1 LQFKEKE
8 KNMSKLKVEYVKKE
22 DLKTYV
28 NNAKKHSAEQV
39 EAIKKSIKKFGFN
52 DPIAVWK
59 DNVIIEGHGR
69 LLAVMEMD
77 DIKEVPIIRLDDLT
91 DKERK
96 AYTIAHN
103 KLTMNTGFDND
114 MLGEELKSIMDEI
127 DMTDFGFGDFELSV
141 LTEDFEP
148 TPYDDKE
155 IEEYSTNEDKFLA
168 KKRVIITFT
177 DEDAQKLAKMLNLEE
192 IDKVVYDFKELMLK
206 ENI

>member
-1 LQFKEKE
+1 MNKLQ
-8 KNMSKLKVEYVKKE
+8 VEYVNKE
-22 DLKTYV
+22 ELKAYV
-28 NNAKKHSAEQV
+28 NNAKKHSPEQV
-39 EAIKKSIKKFGFN
+39 ESIKKSIKKFGFN

-59 DNVIIEGHGR
+59 DNEIIEGHGR

-77 DIKEVPIIRLDDLT
+77 DIKEVPIIRLDNLT

-114 MLGEELKSIMDEI
+114 LLGEELKSIIDEI

-155 IEEYSTNEDKFLA
+155 IEEYSKNEEQYLA
-168 KKRVIITFT
+168 KKRVIITFN
-177 DEDAQKLAKMLNLEE
+177 DEDIPKIAKMLGVDE
-192 IDKVVYDFKELMLK
+192 INKVVYDIKEL
-206 ENI
+206 NIL

>member
-1 LQFKEKE
+1 MDKLQ
-8 KNMSKLKVEYVKKE
+8 VEYVNKE
-22 DLKTYV
+22 ELKAYV
-28 NNAKKHSAEQV
+28 NNAKKHSPEQV
-39 EAIKKSIKKFGFN
+39 ESIKKSIKKFGFN

-59 DNVIIEGHGR
+59 ENEIIEGHGR

-77 DIKEVPIIRLDDLT
+77 DIKEVPIIRLDNLT

-114 MLGEELKSIMDEI
+114 LLGEELKSIMDEI

-148 TPYDDKE
+148 TPYDDEE
-155 IEEYSTNEDKFLA
+155 IEEYSENGEKFLA
-168 KKRVIITFT
+168 KKRVIITF
-177 DEDAQKLAKMLNLEE
+177 DEEQEEAIAKLLGVDE
-192 IDKVVYDFKELMLK
+192 IKKVVYDAKE
-206 ENI
+206 II

>member
-1 LQFKEKE
+1 
-8 KNMSKLKVEYVKKE
+8 MKLKVEYVKKE
-22 DLKTYV
+22 DLKTYA

-39 EAIKKSIKKFGFN
+39 ESIKKSIQKFGFN
-52 DPIAVWK
+52 DPIAIWK

-77 DIKEVPIIRLDDLT
+77 DIKEVPVIRLDNLT

-114 MLGEELKSIMDEI
+114 LLGEELKSIMDEI

-177 DEDAQKLAKMLNLEE
+177 DKDAQKLAKMLNLEE
-192 IDKVVYDFKELMLK
+192 IDKVVYDFKELILK

>member
-1 LQFKEKE
+1 
-8 KNMSKLKVEYVKKE
+8 MSKLKVEYVKKE

-39 EAIKKSIKKFGFN
+39 EGIKKSIKKFGFN

-103 KLTMNTGFDND
+103 KLAMNTGFDND
-114 MLGEELKSIMDEI
+114 LLGEELKSIMDEI
-127 DMTDFGFGDFELSV
+127 DMTDFGFGDFELTV
-141 LTEDFEP
+141 LTEDFTPE
-148 TPYDDKE
+148 PYDDDE
-155 IEEYSTNEDKFLA
+155 IADFTQNGEVGLS
-168 KKRVIITFT
+168 KKRVIITYDDSEEDFIKKLLNV
-177 DEDAQKLAKMLNLEE
+177 DEVK
-192 IDKVVYDFKELMLK
+192 KVVYDVKELV
-206 ENI
+206 

>member
-1 LQFKEKE
+1 M
-8 KNMSKLKVEYVKKE
+8 NKLKVEYLPKE
-22 DLKTYV
+22 ELKAYAK
-28 NNAKKHSAEQV
+28 NAKKHSPEQI
-39 EAIKKSIKKFGFN
+39 ESIKKSIKKFGFN

-59 DNVIIEGHGR
+59 DNEIIEGHGR

-77 DIKEVPIIRLDDLT
+77 DIKEVPIIRLDSLT

-114 MLGEELKSIMDEI
+114 LLGEELKSIVDEI

-148 TPYDDKE
+148 TPYDDEE
-155 IEEYSTNEDKFLA
+155 IEEYSENGEKFLA
-168 KKRVIITFT
+168 KKRVIITF
-177 DEDAQKLAKMLNLEE
+177 DEEQEEAIAKLLGVDE
-192 IDKVVYDFKELMLK
+192 IKKVVYDAKE
-206 ENI
+206 II

>member
-1 LQFKEKE
+1 MK
-8 KNMSKLKVEYVKKE
+8 KLKVEYVNKE

-28 NNAKKHSAEQV
+28 NNAKKHSPEQV
-39 EAIKKSIKKFGFN
+39 ESIKKSIAKFGFN

-59 DNVIIEGHGR
+59 DNEIIEGHGR

-77 DIKEVPIIRLDDLT
+77 DITEVPIIRLDDLT

-114 MLGEELKSIMDEI
+114 LLGEELKAIMDEI

-148 TPYDDKE
+148 TPYNDEE
-155 IEEYSTNEDKFLA
+155 IEAYSQNEERYLA
-168 KKRVIITFT
+168 KKRVIITFN
-177 DEDAQKLAKMLNLEE
+177 DEDSPKIAKMLGIEE
-192 IDKVVYDFKELMLK
+192 VDKVVYDIKELIFK
-206 ENI
+206 

>member
-1 LQFKEKE
+1 
-8 KNMSKLKVEYVKKE
+8 MSKLKVEYVKKE

-39 EAIKKSIKKFGFN
+39 EGIKKSIKKFGFN

-103 KLTMNTGFDND
+103 KLAMNTGFDND
-114 MLGEELKSIMDEI
+114 LLGEEIKSIMDEI

-148 TPYDDKE
+148 TPYDDEE
-155 IEEYSTNEDKFLA
+155 IEEYSENGEKFLA
-168 KKRVIITFT
+168 KKRVIITF
-177 DEDAQKLAKMLNLEE
+177 DEEQEEAIAKLLGVDE
-192 IDKVVYDFKELMLK
+192 IKKVVYDAKEIL
-206 ENI
+206 

>member
-1 LQFKEKE
+1 
-8 KNMSKLKVEYVKKE
+8 MSKLKVEYVKKE

>member
-1 LQFKEKE
+1 
-8 KNMSKLKVEYVKKE
+8 MSKLKVEYVKKE

-39 EAIKKSIKKFGFN
+39 ESIKKSIQKFGFN

-59 DNVIIEGHGR
+59 DNEIIEGHGR

-77 DIKEVPIIRLDDLT
+77 DIKEVPIIRLDNLT

-114 MLGEELKSIMDEI
+114 LLGEELKSIMDEI

-155 IEEYSTNEDKFLA
+155 IEAYTQNEEQYLA
-168 KKRVIITFT
+168 KRRVIITF
-177 DEDAQKLAKMLNLEE
+177 DNEDAPKIAKMLGIEE
-192 IDKVVYDFKELMLK
+192 VDKVVYDIKELIFK
-206 ENI
+206 